1 MTTRTNGRR
10 GNGREVAEVPLR
22 RAGTA
27 RRELLHKTTRSQ
39 RSAARQHIPGFNPD
53 ATPC

>member
-10 GNGREVAEVPLR
+10 GNGRDAEVPLR

-27 RRELLHKTTRSQ
+27 RRELVHKATKAQ
-39 RSAARQHIPGFNPD
+39 RSSARQRIPGCNPD

>member
-10 GNGREVAEVPLR
+10 GNGREAAEVPLR
-22 RAGTA
+22 RGTA
-27 RRELLHKTTRSQ
+27 RRELLHKTTSAQ
-39 RSAARQHIPGFNPD
+39 RSAVRQRIPGFNPD